1 MDSLPENPHLTV
13 SVTKILLCHSEQS
26 SRSNYKHVFLSLSL
40 LNQGDSPVKLLGR
53 RWTLET
59 ADGHIH
65 VFEENKVFNSRP
77 VIQAGQIFAFSG
89 VQRLSLPATV
99 RLTILGLDD
108 NGQPFRTSTVKLHV
122 TKNCH
127 IRPIGG

>member
-1 MDSLPENPHLTV
+1 
-13 SVTKILLCHSEQS
+13 
-26 SRSNYKHVFLSLSL
+26 
-40 LNQGDSPVKLLGR
+40 
-53 RWTLET
+53 
-59 ADGHIH
+59 
-65 VFEENKVFNSRP
+65 
-77 VIQAGQIFAFSG
+77 
-89 VQRLSLPATV
+89 LSLPATV